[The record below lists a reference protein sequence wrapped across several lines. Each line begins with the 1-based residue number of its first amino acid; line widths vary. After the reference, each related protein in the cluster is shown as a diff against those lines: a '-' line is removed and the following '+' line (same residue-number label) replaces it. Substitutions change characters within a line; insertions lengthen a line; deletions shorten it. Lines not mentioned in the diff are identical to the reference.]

1 MCAMCAMAFGMI
13 LGSSNHS
20 SSWAQRS
27 FKFTSQLLRRDMRDM
42 RRDQWKNSPV
52 IQKIQKIQIPIQ
64 TWCIWIQ
71 HVQYVQENVKRIPT
85 DGSPWFTLTLEHA
98 EQQNKLWT
106 VQGLWD
112 GYKVEL
118 DGTGM

>member
-1 MCAMCAMAFGMI
+1 MKM
-13 LGSSNHS
+13 N
-20 SSWAQRS
+20 
-27 FKFTSQLLRRDMRDM
+27 
-42 RRDQWKNSPV
+42 
-52 IQKIQKIQIPIQ
+52 
-64 TWCIWIQ
+64 
-71 HVQYVQENVKRIPT
+71 EN

-118 DGTGM
+118 DGTGMQATDRRRKLRQKDRLFVKVVKKK